1 MKLKKLPGFS
11 LGLIA
16 LAVGNAYATQLL
28 DDYSILSYITDEESP
43 IEIKD
48 NNSISNGEYLTT
60 KDESHAVKVD
70 DGVTGYINN
79 ASVMTSGD
87 GSYGISVDSHNKVLY
102 ISDSDIKTSGSV
114 SDKGNNQDVNGG
126 ITASAVVSEFG
137 GTIVMN
143 GDNSVETR
151 GAYSA
156 GLLSQVN
163 DSGIVENNTRLET
176 TDKTNIVTYGE
187 NAVGVLA
194 CSSPGESRTCVDAVD
209 AVDDEVSDS
218 NSYEVISRADLKMNG
233 GSITTNG
240 TNSYG
245 AYANGEKAYINLD
258 YVALETGEHGSYAVA
273 IRQGNIDI
281 KNSSIT
287 TKGTKAPIAKI
298 YNGGELFFSNVTAV
312 SEQDKGISIDASN
325 IDSQAKIALS
335 SVELSSALDSID
347 VNKTTTDV
355 SILNRSIITPG
366 NNILVNNTGGGL
378 NIISSD
384 STLNGATKLVSGTT
398 TLKLSENTIWNMKD
412 DSVVIHLTNSDS
424 IINLSY
430 DDGQT
435 FTQGKTLTVKGNYVG
450 NNGQLNIRTVL
461 GDDKSATDRLIVEGN
476 TSGSTTVYV
485 KNAGGSGAATLNGI
499 ELITVNGDESPA
511 DAFRQGDARIAAGA
525 FEYQLKQQ
533 GKNWYLTSY
542 QSVNEEDN
550 SSEGNSESTETPTP
564 VLRPE
569 AGSYVA
575 NLAAANTLFVMRLN
589 DRAGETRYIDPV
601 TEQERSSRLW
611 LRQVG
616 GHNAWRDSN
625 GQLRTTSHRYVSQLG
640 ADLLTGGF
648 TDSDSWRLGVMAG
661 YARDYNSTHSSVSD
675 YRSKG
680 SVRGYSAGL
689 YATWF
694 ADDISKKGAYIDAWA
709 QYSWFKNSVKGDEL
723 AYESYSAKGATVSLE
738 AGYGFALNKSFGLEA
753 AKYTWI
759 FQPQAQAIWMGVDH
773 NAHTE
778 ANGSRIEND
787 ANNNIQT
794 RLGFRTFIRTQEKNS
809 GPHGDDFEPFVEM
822 NWIHNSKDFAVSMN
836 GVKVEQD
843 GARNLGEIKLG
854 VNGNLNSAASVWGN
868 VGVQL
873 GDNGYNDTAM
883 MVGLK
888 YKF

>member
-194 CSSPGESRTCVDAVD
+194 CSSPGESRTCVD

-412 DSVVIHLTNSDS
+412 DSVVTHLTNSDS

-611 LRQVG
+611 LRQIG

-648 TDSDSWRLGVMAG
+648 TDSDSWRLGVMVG

-680 SVRGYSAGL
+680 SVRGYSAGQ

-794 RLGFRTFIRTQEKNS
+794 RLGFRSFIRTQEKNS

-854 VNGNLNSAASVWGN
+854 VNGNLNPAASVWGN

-873 GDNGYNDTAM
+873 GDNGYNDTAV

>member
-194 CSSPGESRTCVDAVD
+194 CSSPGESRTCVD

-412 DSVVIHLTNSDS
+412 DSVVTHLTNSDS

-611 LRQVG
+611 LRQIG

-648 TDSDSWRLGVMAG
+648 TDSDSWRLGVMVG

-787 ANNNIQT
+787 ANNNIQP
-794 RLGFRTFIRTQEKNS
+794 RLGFRSFIRTQEKNS

-854 VNGNLNSAASVWGN
+854 VNGNLNPAASVWGN

-873 GDNGYNDTAM
+873 GDNGYNDTAV

>member
-1 MKLKKLPGFS
+1 MKLKKLPEFS

-28 DDYSILSYITDEESP
+28 DDYSIISYITDEESP
-43 IEIKD
+43 IQIKD
-48 NNSISNGEYLTT
+48 NTLKSNEEYLTT
-60 KDESHAVKVD
+60 EDESHAVKVD
-70 DGVTGYINN
+70 DGVTRYINN

-87 GSYGISVDSHNKVLY
+87 GAYGISVDSQNKVLY

-114 SDKGNNQDVNGG
+114 SNKENNQDVNGG

-143 GDNSVETR
+143 GDNLVETG

-163 DSGIVENNTRLET
+163 DSGNVENNTRLET
-176 TDKTNIVTYGE
+176 TDKTIIVTSGE

-194 CSSPGESRTCVDAVD
+194 CSSPGESRTCVD

-240 TNSYG
+240 INSYG
-245 AYANGEKAYINLD
+245 AYANGKKAYINLD
-258 YVALETGEHGSYAVA
+258 YVALETVADGSYAVA

-287 TKGTKAPIAKI
+287 TTGTKAPIAKI

-325 IDSQAKIALS
+325 IDSQAKIALL

-366 NNILVNNTGGGL
+366 NNVLINNTGGGL

-412 DSVVIHLTNSDS
+412 DSVVTHLTNSDS

-435 FTQGKTLTVKGNYVG
+435 FTQGKTLTVKDNYVG

-525 FEYQLKQQ
+525 YEYQLKQQ

-611 LRQVG
+611 LRQIG

-854 VNGNLNSAASVWGN
+854 VNGNLNPAASVWGN

-873 GDNGYNDTAM
+873 GDNGYNDTAV

>member
-48 NNSISNGEYLTT
+48 NNSISNEEYLTT

-87 GSYGISVDSHNKVLY
+87 GSYGISVDSHNKALY

-194 CSSPGESRTCVDAVD
+194 CSSPGEPRTCVD

-412 DSVVIHLTNSDS
+412 DSVVTHLTNSDS

-450 NNGQLNIRTVL
+450 DNGQLNIRTVL

-611 LRQVG
+611 LRQIG

-648 TDSDSWRLGVMAG
+648 TDSDSWRLGVLAG

-854 VNGNLNSAASVWGN
+854 VNGNLNPAASVWGN

>member
-194 CSSPGESRTCVDAVD
+194 CSSPGESRTCVD

-435 FTQGKTLTVKGNYVG
+435 FTQGKTLTVKGNSVG

>member
-194 CSSPGESRTCVDAVD
+194 CSSPGESRTCVD

-412 DSVVIHLTNSDS
+412 DSVVIHLTNTDS

>member
-209 AVDDEVSDS
+209 DEVSDS

-233 GSITTNG
+233 GSLTTNG

>member
-48 NNSISNGEYLTT
+48 NHSISNGEYLTT

-194 CSSPGESRTCVDAVD
+194 CSSPGESRTCVD

-412 DSVVIHLTNSDS
+412 DSVVTHLTNSDS

-611 LRQVG
+611 LRQIG

-794 RLGFRTFIRTQEKNS
+794 RLGFRSFIRTQEKNS

-854 VNGNLNSAASVWGN
+854 VNGNLNPAASVWGN

-873 GDNGYNDTAM
+873 GDNGYNDTAV

>member
-28 DDYSILSYITDEESP
+28 DDYSIISYITDEESP
-43 IEIKD
+43 IQIKD
-48 NNSISNGEYLTT
+48 NTLKSNEEYLTT
-60 KDESHAVKVD
+60 EDESHAVKVD

-87 GSYGISVDSHNKVLY
+87 GSYGISVDSQNKVLY

-114 SDKGNNQDVNGG
+114 SNKENNQDVNGG

-143 GDNSVETR
+143 GDNLVETG

-163 DSGIVENNTRLET
+163 DSGNVENNTRLET
-176 TDKTNIVTYGE
+176 TDKTIIVTSGE

-194 CSSPGESRTCVDAVD
+194 CSSPGESRTCVD

-240 TNSYG
+240 INSYG
-245 AYANGEKAYINLD
+245 AYANGKKAYINLD
-258 YVALETGEHGSYAVA
+258 YVALETVADGSYAVA

-287 TKGTKAPIAKI
+287 TTGTKAPIAKI

-312 SEQDKGISIDASN
+312 SVKDKGISIDASN
-325 IDSQAKIALS
+325 IDSHAKIALS

-347 VNKTTTDV
+347 VNKTTTNL

-366 NNILVNNTGGGL
+366 NNILVNNTGGDL
-378 NIISSD
+378 NIISSN

-412 DSVVIHLTNSDS
+412 DSVVTHLTNSDS

-611 LRQVG
+611 LRQIG

-648 TDSDSWRLGVMAG
+648 SDSDSWRLGVMAG

-854 VNGNLNSAASVWGN
+854 VNGNLNPAASVWGN

-873 GDNGYNDTAM
+873 GDNGYNDTAV

>member
-28 DDYSILSYITDEESP
+28 DDYSIISYITDEESP

-194 CSSPGESRTCVDAVD
+194 CSSPGESRTCVD

>member
-151 GAYSA
+151 VAYSA

-194 CSSPGESRTCVDAVD
+194 CSSPGESRTCVD

-412 DSVVIHLTNSDS
+412 DSVVTHLTNSDS

-611 LRQVG
+611 LRQIG

-794 RLGFRTFIRTQEKNS
+794 RLGFRSFIRTQEKNS

-854 VNGNLNSAASVWGN
+854 VNGNLNPAASVWGN

-873 GDNGYNDTAM
+873 GDNGYNDTAV

>member
-28 DDYSILSYITDEESP
+28 DDYSIISYITDEESP
-43 IEIKD
+43 IQIKD
-48 NNSISNGEYLTT
+48 NTLKSNEEYLTT
-60 KDESHAVKVD
+60 EDESHAVKVD
-70 DGVTGYINN
+70 DGVTRYINN

-87 GSYGISVDSHNKVLY
+87 GSYGISVDSQNKVLY

-114 SDKGNNQDVNGG
+114 SNKENNKDVNGG

-143 GDNSVETR
+143 GDNLVETG

-163 DSGIVENNTRLET
+163 DSGNVENNTRLET
-176 TDKTNIVTYGE
+176 TDKTIIVTSGE

-194 CSSPGESRTCVDAVD
+194 CSSPGESRTCVD

-240 TNSYG
+240 INSYG

-258 YVALETGEHGSYAVA
+258 YVALETLADGSYAVA

-287 TKGTKAPIAKI
+287 TTGTKAPIAKI

-325 IDSQAKIALS
+325 IDSQAKIALL

-366 NNILVNNTGGGL
+366 NNVLVNNTGGGL

-412 DSVVIHLTNSDS
+412 DSVVTHLTNSDS

-611 LRQVG
+611 LRQIG

-809 GPHGDDFEPFVEM
+809 GPHGDDF
-822 NWIHNSKDFAVSMN
+822 
-836 GVKVEQD
+836 
-843 GARNLGEIKLG
+843 
-854 VNGNLNSAASVWGN
+854 
-868 VGVQL
+868 
-873 GDNGYNDTAM
+873 
-883 MVGLK
+883 
-888 YKF
+888 

>member
-194 CSSPGESRTCVDAVD
+194 CSSPGESRTCVD

-461 GDDKSATDRLIVEGN
+461 GDDKSATDRRIVEGN

>member
-163 DSGIVENNTRLET
+163 DSGIVENSTRLET

-194 CSSPGESRTCVDAVD
+194 CSSPGESRTCVD

-412 DSVVIHLTNSDS
+412 DSVVTHLTNSDS

-611 LRQVG
+611 LRQIG

-794 RLGFRTFIRTQEKNS
+794 RLGFRSFIRTQEKNS

-854 VNGNLNSAASVWGN
+854 VNGNLNPAASVWGN

-873 GDNGYNDTAM
+873 GDNGYNDTAV

>member
-194 CSSPGESRTCVDAVD
+194 CSSPGESRTCVD

-854 VNGNLNSAASVWGN
+854 VNGNLNS
-868 VGVQL
+868 
-873 GDNGYNDTAM
+873 
-883 MVGLK
+883 
-888 YKF
+888 

>member
-151 GAYSA
+151 GTYSA

-194 CSSPGESRTCVDAVD
+194 CSSPGESRTCVD

-412 DSVVIHLTNSDS
+412 DSVVTHLTNSDS

-611 LRQVG
+611 LRQIG

-794 RLGFRTFIRTQEKNS
+794 RLGFRSFIRTQEKNS

-854 VNGNLNSAASVWGN
+854 VNGNLNPAASVWGN

-873 GDNGYNDTAM
+873 GDNGYNDTAV

>member
-194 CSSPGESRTCVDAVD
+194 CSSPGESRTCVD

-854 VNGNLNSAASVWGN
+854 VNGNLNSVASVWGN

>member
-194 CSSPGESRTCVDAVD
+194 CSSPGESRTCVD

-601 TEQERSSRLW
+601 TEQERSNRLW
-611 LRQVG
+611 LRQIG

-625 GQLRTTSHRYVSQLG
+625 EQLRTTSHRYVSQLG

>member
-16 LAVGNAYATQLL
+16 LAVGNVYATQLL

-194 CSSPGESRTCVDAVD
+194 CSSPGESRTCVD

>member
-151 GAYSA
+151 GEYSA

-194 CSSPGESRTCVDAVD
+194 CSSPGESRTCVD

-412 DSVVIHLTNSDS
+412 DSVVTHLTNSDS

-450 NNGQLNIRTVL
+450 DNGQLNIRTVL

-854 VNGNLNSAASVWGN
+854 VNGNLNPAASVWGN

>member
-209 AVDDEVSDS
+209 DEVSDS

-347 VNKTTTDV
+347 VNKTTTNV

-412 DSVVIHLTNSDS
+412 DSVVIHLTNSDG

>member
-1 MKLKKLPGFS
+1 
-11 LGLIA
+11 
-16 LAVGNAYATQLL
+16 
-28 DDYSILSYITDEESP
+28 
-43 IEIKD
+43 IKD

-194 CSSPGESRTCVDAVD
+194 CSSPGESRTCVD

>member
-11 LGLIA
+11 LGFIA

-28 DDYSILSYITDEESP
+28 DDYSIISYITDEESP
-43 IEIKD
+43 IQIKD
-48 NNSISNGEYLTT
+48 NTLKSNEEYLTT
-60 KDESHAVKVD
+60 EDESHAVKVD
-70 DGVTGYINN
+70 DGVTRYINN

-87 GSYGISVDSHNKVLY
+87 GSYGISVDSQNKVLY

-114 SDKGNNQDVNGG
+114 SNKENNKDVNGG

-143 GDNSVETR
+143 GDNLVETG

-163 DSGIVENNTRLET
+163 DSGNVENNTRLET
-176 TDKTNIVTYGE
+176 TDKTIIVTSGE

-194 CSSPGESRTCVDAVD
+194 CSSPGESRTCVD

-240 TNSYG
+240 INSYG

-258 YVALETGEHGSYAVA
+258 YVALETLADGSYAVA

-287 TKGTKAPIAKI
+287 TTGTKAPIAKI

-325 IDSQAKIALS
+325 IDSQAKIALL

-366 NNILVNNTGGGL
+366 NNVLVNNTGGGL

-412 DSVVIHLTNSDS
+412 DSVVTHLTNSDS

-611 LRQVG
+611 LRQIG

-648 TDSDSWRLGVMAG
+648 TDSDSWRLGVMAS

-854 VNGNLNSAASVWGN
+854 VNGNLNPAASVWGN

-873 GDNGYNDTAM
+873 GDNGYNDTAV

>member
-194 CSSPGESRTCVDAVD
+194 CSSPGESRTCVD

-412 DSVVIHLTNSDS
+412 DSVVTHLTNSDS

-461 GDDKSATDRLIVEGN
+461 GDDKSATDRLIVEDN

>member
-87 GSYGISVDSHNKVLY
+87 GSYGISVDSQNKVLY

-209 AVDDEVSDS
+209 DEVSDS

-287 TKGTKAPIAKI
+287 TTGTKAPIAKI

-412 DSVVIHLTNSDS
+412 DSVVTHLTNSDS

-611 LRQVG
+611 LRQIG

-648 TDSDSWRLGVMAG
+648 TDSDSWRLGVMVG

-794 RLGFRTFIRTQEKNS
+794 RLGFRSFIRTQEKNS

-854 VNGNLNSAASVWGN
+854 VNGNLNPAASVWGN

-873 GDNGYNDTAM
+873 GDNGYNDTAV

>member
-209 AVDDEVSDS
+209 DEVSDS

-355 SILNRSIITPG
+355 SILNRSIITPS

-412 DSVVIHLTNSDS
+412 DSVVTHLTNSDS

-611 LRQVG
+611 LRQIG

-794 RLGFRTFIRTQEKNS
+794 RLGFRSFIRTQEKNS

-854 VNGNLNSAASVWGN
+854 VNGNLNPAASVWGN

-873 GDNGYNDTAM
+873 GDNGYNDTAV

>member
-28 DDYSILSYITDEESP
+28 DDYSIISYMNDQESSF
-43 IEIKD
+43 EIKD
-48 NNSISNGEYLTT
+48 NNPISNGEYLTT
-60 KDESHAVKVD
+60 QDEIHAVIVD

-87 GSYGISVDSHNKVLY
+87 GSYGISVDSQNKVLY

-114 SDKGNNQDVNGG
+114 SNKENNQDVNGG

-143 GDNSVETR
+143 GDNLVETG

-163 DSGIVENNTRLET
+163 DSGNVENNTRLET
-176 TDKTNIVTYGE
+176 TDKTIIVTSGE

-209 AVDDEVSDS
+209 DEVSDS
-218 NSYEVISRADLKMNG
+218 NSYEVISRADLRMNG

-240 TNSYG
+240 INSYG
-245 AYANGEKAYINLD
+245 AYANGKKAYINLD
-258 YVALETGEHGSYAVA
+258 YVALETVADGSYAVA

-325 IDSQAKIALS
+325 IDSQAKIALL

-366 NNILVNNTGGGL
+366 NNVLVNNAGGGL

-412 DSVVIHLTNSDS
+412 DSVVTHLTNSDS

-499 ELITVNGDESPA
+499 ELITVNGNESPA

-575 NLAAANTLFVMRLN
+575 NRAAANTLFVMRLN

-611 LRQVG
+611 LRQIG

-773 NAHTE
+773 NSHTE

-822 NWIHNSKDFAVSMN
+822 NWLHNSKDFAVSMN

-854 VNGNLNSAASVWGN
+854 VNGNLNPAASVWGN

-873 GDNGYNDTAM
+873 GDNGYNDTAV